1 MSLLAIKLIVT
12 PLVVLAAT
20 LAARRW
26 GDAVGGWLV
35 GLPLTSGPVSVF
47 LALEQGPA
55 FAAHAADG
63 SLAGVIA
70 QAAFCFGYAA
80 LARRGAAA
88 ALVSGTLAYGAFA
101 AVLLDA
107 GLSTFALFLATVVAL
122 TILLWLMPRHPAQP
136 GNAVGWGEALL
147 RMAAT
152 TALVVGLTS
161 AATALGPGVAGSA
174 ASFPLIGASI
184 AVFAQLGP
192 GQAAGVA
199 VMRGMAS
206 ALYAFAV
213 FFLIVSLAMTRM
225 PLAAAFG
232 LATMGALVA
241 QAATLRLLRP
251 AQKERRGRWGAAASS
266 PNRG

>member
-1 MSLLAIKLIVT
+1 M
-12 PLVVLAAT
+12 
-20 LAARRW
+20 RR
-26 GDAVGGWLV
+26 
-35 GLPLTSGPVSVF
+35 S
-47 LALEQGPA
+47 
-55 FAAHAADG
+55 
-63 SLAGVIA
+63 
-70 QAAFCFGYAA
+70 QAAVA
-80 LARRGAAA
+80 L
-88 ALVSGTLAYGAFA
+88 ALVSGTLAYGVSA
-101 AVLLDA
+101 ATLLDA
-107 GLSTFALFLATVVAL
+107 GLSTVALFLTGVAAL
-122 TILLWLMPRHPAQP
+122 AVLLRFMPRHPAPP

-152 TALVVGLTS
+152 TALGVGLTS
-161 AATALGPGVAGSA
+161 AAAALGPGAAGAA

-213 FFLIVSLAMTRM
+213 FFLIVSFATTRM
-225 PLAAAFG
+225 PLAASFG
-232 LATMGALVA
+232 LATVGALIA
-241 QAATLRLLRP
+241 QAATLRFLRP

>member
-1 MSLLAIKLIVT
+1 
-12 PLVVLAAT
+12 
-20 LAARRW
+20 
-26 GDAVGGWLV
+26 
-35 GLPLTSGPVSVF
+35 
-47 LALEQGPA
+47 
-55 FAAHAADG
+55 
-63 SLAGVIA
+63 
-70 QAAFCFGYAA
+70 
-80 LARRGAAA
+80 
-88 ALVSGTLAYGAFA
+88 
-101 AVLLDA
+101 VLLDA

-184 AVFAQLGP
+184 AVFAQLEQGP
-192 GQAAGVA
+192 EAGVA
-199 VMRGMAS
+199 VTRGMAS

-213 FFLIVSLAMTRM
+213 FFLIVSLAMTRI